1 MKRQTRLTILLAA
14 VLGVGG
20 AGFAWYMAVTSTEAS
35 AARHYL
41 LTSPAMQAKYQ
52 KVEDPILTAFRISNS
67 KSHFT
72 YWARTP
78 QGRVFVRLMVN
89 KDADPWTITEPQ

>member
-1 MKRQTRLTILLAA
+1 MKPKTRTALLLAA
-14 VLGVGG
+14 VLAFGG
-20 AGFAWYMAVTSTEAS
+20 AGFAWYVAMTSTEAS

-41 LTSPAMQAKYQ
+41 LTSPAIQAKYQ
-52 KVEDPILTAFRISNS
+52 KVEDPVLTGFRISNS

-78 QGRVFVRLMVN
+78 RGRVFVKLMVN
-89 KDADPWTITEPQ
+89 KEADPWTITEPQ